1 MPSTT
6 PQGLVTPTPRSSL
19 LLQSQRCRTGPGGAA
34 QRDAG
39 AAPAVMGH
47 RWGRTGAGT
56 ALQPLPPAAS
66 LGLTSGF
73 WPVNASWG
81 GHAAEC

>member
-19 LLQSQRCRTGPGGAA
+19 LLQSQHCRTGPGRAA
-34 QRDAG
+34 QRDVG

-81 GHAAEC
+81 GHAAER

>member
-1 MPSTT
+1 MPSTM

-19 LLQSQRCRTGPGGAA
+19 LLQSQRCRTGPGRAA
-34 QRDAG
+34 QRDVG

-56 ALQPLPPAAS
+56 ALQPLPPAAF

-81 GHAAEC
+81 GHAAER